1 MSTAGKVLVVLVM
14 LASLVWIILSAGV
27 AQLNTNGN
35 TRLHALTE
43 QVGKL
48 QEEFKQ
54 TQDEVVSLRDQSSS
68 VQESIDNE
76 FAVLRSRQSDVEKA
90 RSQIQEVLSR
100 VQYQLA
106 ILQETIDK
114 AKTALQNR
122 NVEQQAEE
130 QALAQSRTDV
140 KELMDGSSQ
149 LMNRLSALRKE
160 FESTYHANIE
170 LLGKTH

>member
-1 MSTAGKVLVVLVM
+1 MSTAGKVLIVLIL

-35 TRLHALTE
+35 TRLHELTE
-43 QVGKL
+43 QIGKL
-48 QEEFKQ
+48 QDEFKQ
-54 TQDEVVSLRDQSSS
+54 TQDEIVSLRDQTSSI
-68 VQESIDNE
+68 QENIDRE

-90 RSQIQEVLSR
+90 RSQIQETLSR

-106 ILQETIDK
+106 ILQETIDR

-122 NVEQQAEE
+122 NLEHQAEE
-130 QALAQSRTDV
+130 QALAQSRSDV
-140 KELMDGSSQ
+140 KELMDGSRQ
-149 LMNRLSALRKE
+149 LASRLSALRKE

-170 LLGKTH
+170 LLGKTQ

>member
-14 LASLVWIILSAGV
+14 LASLVWIVLSAGV

-35 TRLHALTE
+35 TRLHELTE

-54 TQDEVVSLRDQSSS
+54 TQDEVFSLRDQASS

-106 ILQETIDK
+106 ILQETIDR
-114 AKTALQNR
+114 AKTALQHR
-122 NVEQQAEE
+122 NLEQQAEE
-130 QALAQSRTDV
+130 QALAQSRSDV